1 MPMKMICDARTCD
14 GYRCLERDDEQDD
27 RTANAEFLAN
37 CQHAKCKVVRL
48 VRQQISKLQ
57 NMQYERLLAASDEA
71 CEKVHNEMSTEMHEA
86 LNNKVH
92 EVSGEV
98 HEPYDDLHESKVEQ
112 AFSCESHNS
121 VYEAQKAAAVAKRIV
136 EGTNRANAATAS
148 LRRTASPGR
157 TVNRKWMLR
166 ILDRVRH
173 RAHLILAAAAV
184 GVIVWT
190 ALVYGV
196 FLGATACGS
205 GRTCFRSSLKYTH
218 AKRTLF

>member
-1 MPMKMICDARTCD
+1 MICDTRTCSECQ
-14 GYRCLERDDEQDD
+14 YLEQDEPDD
-27 RTANAEFLAN
+27 RTASFVEFLAN

-57 NMQYERLLAASDEA
+57 NVQHEHFLTVSNARDGAREW
-71 CEKVHNEMSTEMHEA
+71 MHETPSKIKYD
-86 LNNKVH
+86 LPDNNEVH
-92 EVSGEV
+92 EVYGEV
-98 HEPYDDLHESKVEQ
+98 YEMEGRVVQRASNNELYGKPYETQQV
-112 AFSCESHNS
+112 
-121 VYEAQKAAAVAKRIV
+121 AARRIDEV
-136 EGTNRANAATAS
+136 TNANAATAS
-148 LRRTASPGR
+148 LHRAASPER
-157 TVNRKWMLR
+157 AVDRKWMLR

-205 GRTCFRSSLKYTH
+205 GRTCFRSSLRHTH